1 MNNQLATTDLEK
13 AEMLNNFYTSVFTH
27 EDKAQVPATDQVFTG
42 AKLTDIEIT
51 EDKVRKLLKKLNQNK
66 SSGADRHHPRVLKE
80 LIEPLL
86 KPLTMLFQ
94 KSVHEGYLPMS
105 WKDANVTPIYKSKGA
120 KSSPNNYRPVSLT
133 SIICKILETII
144 KDEVLDHLKRNNLLY
159 KHQHAFVGQ
168 RSCTT
173 QILEAI
179 DTLTSILEKDD
190 TLDSIYLDFAKAF
203 DSVPHQRLLTKIKA
217 LGINGKVLAWLA
229 AFLGNRRQ
237 CVLVNGS
244 ASNWSDV
251 VSGVP
256 QGSVIGPVLFV
267 IFINDMRNGINNFI
281 SLFADDAKLYGKSS
295 TPTDGDNIQEDLNT
309 LQQWS
314 EKWQLSFNA
323 SKCKTL
329 HLGND
334 NVQHGYTM
342 VSTSGQVILEPTKCE
357 KDLGVL
363 IDDKLSFN
371 GHISQAVKRA
381 NTKLAMIRR
390 TFTHMDKKMLVQL
403 YTSLVRP
410 IVEYGNVIW
419 SPHLQSHINK
429 LEGVQHRATK
439 MLSSISHLSYSDR
452 LKELNLPSLS
462 FRRMRGD
469 AIEMYKYCH
478 NNYSVA
484 NKPFTLVSD
493 INNQSVTRNHGFKVK
508 KEKSAKAT
516 RSRFFGNRVANMWN
530 ALPASIVN
538 APSLN
543 DFKSRLDEHW
553 KPYKF
558 TEDMRTIPF
567 HRTVS
572 NASINFW

>member
-1 MNNQLATTDLEK
+1 MTYD
-13 AEMLNNFYTSVFTH
+13 
-27 EDKAQVPATDQVFTG
+27 
-42 AKLTDIEIT
+42 
-51 EDKVRKLLKKLNQNK
+51 
-66 SSGADRHHPRVLKE
+66 
-80 LIEPLL
+80 
-86 KPLTMLFQ
+86 
-94 KSVHEGYLPMS
+94 
-105 WKDANVTPIYKSKGA
+105 
-120 KSSPNNYRPVSLT
+120 NYRPVSLT

-144 KDEVLDHLKRNNLLY
+144 KDEVIDHLKKHNLLY

-168 RSCTT
+168 RSCIT
-173 QILEAI
+173 QILEAL
-179 DTLTSILEKDD
+179 DTWTSIIEEED
-190 TLDSIYLDFAKAF
+190 TVDSIYLDFAKAF

-217 LGINGKVLAWLA
+217 LGIDGKVLAWLA
-229 AFLGNRRQ
+229 AFLSNRRQ
-237 CVLVNGS
+237 CVHVNGS
-244 ASNWSDV
+244 TSGWSDV

-267 IFINDMRNGINNFI
+267 IFINDMPNHINNFI
-281 SLFADDAKLYGKSS
+281 SLFADDAKLFGKST
-295 TPTDGDNIQEDLNT
+295 TPTDRASIQEDLNT

-329 HLGND
+329 HLGKE
-334 NVQHGYTM
+334 NVRHGYSM
-342 VSTSGQVILEPTKCE
+342 ASTSGQVTLEQTTCE

-363 IDDKLSFN
+363 IDDKLSFDE
-371 GHISQAVKRA
+371 HISQAVKRA

-390 TFTHMDKKMLVQL
+390 TFTHLDKNMLVQL

-410 IVEYGNVIW
+410 ILEYGNVIW
-419 SPHLQSHINK
+419 SAHLQSHINQ

-439 MLSSISHLSYSDR
+439 MLSTISHLSYPDR

-469 AIEMYKYCH
+469 VIEMYKYCH
-478 NNYSVA
+478 NKYNVD
-484 NKPFTLVSD
+484 NKPFTLLNDV
-493 INNQSVTRNHGFKVK
+493 NNQSVTRNHGFKVR
-508 KEKSAKAT
+508 KEKTTNAV
-516 RSRFFGNRVANMWN
+516 RSRFFGNRVANTWN

-543 DFKSRLDEHW
+543 AFKNRLDEHW
-553 KPYKF
+553 KSYKF
-558 TEDMRTIPF
+558 IEDMRTIPF

>member
-1 MNNQLATTDLEK
+1 MHVTRLHIGQACYK
-13 AEMLNNFYTSVFTH
+13 YSVFTH
-27 EDKAQVPATDQVFTG
+27 EDISQVPAPDQVFTG

-66 SSGADRHHPRVLKE
+66 SPGADRHHPRVLKE
-80 LIEPLL
+80 LLEPLL

-94 KSVHEGYLPMS
+94 KSVHESYLPMS

-159 KHQHAFVGQ
+159 DHQHAFVGQ

-179 DTLTSILEKDD
+179 DTWTSILEEDD

-217 LGINGKVLAWLA
+217 LGIDGKVLAWLA

-244 ASNWSDV
+244 ASSWSDV

-267 IFINDMRNGINNFI
+267 IFINDMPNGINNFI

-295 TPTDGDNIQEDLNT
+295 TPTDRENIQKDLNT

-314 EKWQLSFNA
+314 DKWQLSFNA

-329 HLGND
+329 NLGKD

-342 VSTSGQVILEPTKCE
+342 VSTPQAYIKKGRTPIQVFPVLNAYTNSIVVCSCILCI
-357 KDLGVL
+357 L
-363 IDDKLSFN
+363 
-371 GHISQAVKRA
+371 
-381 NTKLAMIRR
+381 
-390 TFTHMDKKMLVQL
+390 
-403 YTSLVRP
+403 
-410 IVEYGNVIW
+410 
-419 SPHLQSHINK
+419 
-429 LEGVQHRATK
+429 
-439 MLSSISHLSYSDR
+439 
-452 LKELNLPSLS
+452 
-462 FRRMRGD
+462 
-469 AIEMYKYCH
+469 
-478 NNYSVA
+478 
-484 NKPFTLVSD
+484 
-493 INNQSVTRNHGFKVK
+493 
-508 KEKSAKAT
+508 SAKC
-516 RSRFFGNRVANMWN
+516 N
-530 ALPASIVN
+530 
-538 APSLN
+538 
-543 DFKSRLDEHW
+543 
-553 KPYKF
+553 
-558 TEDMRTIPF
+558 
-567 HRTVS
+567 
-572 NASINFW
+572 